1 MFCNSTSN
9 RYIDTVD
16 IPNTNSANFV
26 VANNFLPQGPIP
38 DKPLKNI
45 IPGLT
50 PVSWRDESLGSG
62 SLGLRHVVLRF
73 RGILWFG
80 PRRSHSS
87 VPTRALTRLPRAVA
101 VKDGRFLRPP
111 EGLVLDGREHGGRL
125 VCVAIDGCCMM
136 PVFVVNR

>member
-80 PRRSHSS
+80 LRRSHSS
-87 VPTRALTRLPRAVA
+87 VPTRALTRLPRAVGG
-101 VKDGRFLRPP
+101 KHR
-111 EGLVLDGREHGGRL
+111 GLPRAAGGR
-125 VCVAIDGCCMM
+125 V
-136 PVFVVNR
+136 PE

>member
-1 MFCNSTSN
+1 MSVQCKRRPPECMIVS
-9 RYIDTVD
+9 
-16 IPNTNSANFV
+16 
-26 VANNFLPQGPIP
+26 VAF
-38 DKPLKNI
+38 
-45 IPGLT
+45 GLT

-62 SLGLRHVVLRF
+62 SLLYVMLSSGFVAF
-73 RGILWFG
+73 FG
-80 PRRSHSS
+80 SAPRRSHSS

-101 VKDGRFLRPP
+101 VKDGRFLWPP

>member
-1 MFCNSTSN
+1 M
-9 RYIDTVD
+9 
-16 IPNTNSANFV
+16 
-26 VANNFLPQGPIP
+26 
-38 DKPLKNI
+38 
-45 IPGLT
+45 
-50 PVSWRDESLGSG
+50 GSG
-62 SLGLRHVVLRF
+62 SLTLRHVVLRF

-80 PRRSHSS
+80 PGRSHSS

>member
-1 MFCNSTSN
+1 MRTCMWPSSRTEA
-9 RYIDTVD
+9 RRR
-16 IPNTNSANFV
+16 
-26 VANNFLPQGPIP
+26 
-38 DKPLKNI
+38 
-45 IPGLT
+45 PGLT

-125 VCVAIDGCCMM
+125 GGGGGDGC
-136 PVFVVNR
+136 R